1 MTTPIMVKE
10 AKIALGLYLDDA
22 GIKEPMDR
30 YNALNR
36 QIARTWLDM
45 LQRVG
50 LAARLDV
57 FDVMA
62 GKDELLCELIWQI
75 PTGSG
80 KSHVGVLSIERPTP
94 ALLEVQP

>member
-1 MTTPIMVKE
+1 MITPIKVAE

-22 GIKEPMDR
+22 GIKEPADR

-45 LQRVG
+45 LNSVG
-50 LAARLDV
+50 LAAQLDV

-62 GKDELLCELIWQI
+62 GKDELLCELIWQM

-80 KSHVGVLSIERPTP
+80 KSNPALLSLERPTP
-94 ALLEVQP
+94 ALLEAQP